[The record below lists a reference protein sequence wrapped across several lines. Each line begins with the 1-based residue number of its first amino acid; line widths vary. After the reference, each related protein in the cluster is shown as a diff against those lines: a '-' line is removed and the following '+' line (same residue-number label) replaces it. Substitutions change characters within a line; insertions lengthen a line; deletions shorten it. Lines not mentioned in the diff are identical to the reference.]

1 MTAEERLERYAELAV
16 RVGANV
22 QRGQEVVVMCL
33 VEHAPIARAVARQA
47 YRAGAARVTSFY
59 ADLHFRRA
67 AVELG
72 PEEELG
78 YSPPHLVE
86 WVRSWAETRPALVQ
100 LTGNPDPE
108 LFADLDQS
116 LVARAEP
123 RELRASYLPL
133 VSERKLNWV
142 IVSAPNEG
150 WARRVFGEPDVERLW
165 QAVATATRLDEPD
178 PVAAWREHAAMLQ
191 ARAAALDE
199 RRFDAIRFRGP
210 GTDLT
215 VGLLPFARWR
225 CATFTTDTG
234 VAHIP
239 NLPTEEI
246 FTTPDARR
254 TEGTVRSTYPL
265 VVPGT
270 GALVEGLE
278 LRFEAGRAVEVR
290 AARGAE
296 VIEHQLAI
304 DERASYL
311 GELALVD
318 GGSRVRQTG
327 LVFSDTLFDE
337 NASCHLAYGEAVRM
351 VVEGVDG
358 KGPEELVE
366 LGVNVSGVHTDF
378 MVGGPEVEVD
388 GIAADGAAVP
398 ILRGE
403 EWQLEA

>member
-1 MTAEERLERYAELAV
+1 MSPEERLERYAELAV

-22 QRGQEVVVMCL
+22 QPGQEVVVMCL

-59 ADLHFRRA
+59 GDLHFRRA
-67 AVELG
+67 AIELG
-72 PEEELG
+72 PPEELG
-78 YSPPHLVE
+78 YSAPHLLD
-86 WVRSWAETRPALVQ
+86 WVRSWRDTPPALVQ
-100 LTGNPDPE
+100 LTGTPDRD
-108 LFADLDQS
+108 LFEGLDPA
-116 LVARAEP
+116 LVAKSEP
-123 RELRASYLPL
+123 RELRAAYLPL

-150 WARRVFGEPDVERLW
+150 WARQVFGEPDLERLW
-165 QAVATATRLDEPD
+165 QAVATATRLDRPD
-178 PVAAWREHAAMLQ
+178 PVAAWREHAAKLE

-210 GTDLT
+210 DTELT

-225 CATFTTDTG
+225 CATFETDTG
-234 VAHIP
+234 IRHIP
-239 NLPTEEI
+239 NLPTEEV

-265 VVPGT
+265 IVPGV

-278 LRFEAGRAVEVR
+278 LRFEGGKVVDVR
-290 AARGAE
+290 ADRNGT
-296 VIEHQLAI
+296 VIEEQLAS
-304 DERASYL
+304 DPRASYL

-318 GGSRVRQTG
+318 GDSSVRRTG

-351 VVEGVDG
+351 AVEGVDG
-358 KGPEELVE
+358 KSTEELLE

-378 MVGGPEVEVD
+378 MIGGPDVEVD
-388 GIAADGAAVP
+388 GLAADGTAVP
-398 ILRGE
+398 LLRGE
-403 EWQLEA
+403 AWQLP